1 MTKEMSP
8 RMTDIVR
15 SRVETLPVAT
25 LTDAIGQ
32 ICGHRSHILDLVSPT
47 PGRKLFGRVVTIRY
61 IPYRADMSD
70 DGGRNF
76 ARYFYEAIGD
86 DAEGTVLVLDSS
98 SQHDVSVGG
107 GAKFSRL
114 HNHRL
119 AGMITDAR
127 IRDFNELA
135 AFDPVFY
142 CSGETVRAGKTN
154 LMPVAANVP
163 VSLYGTTVLPGDYI
177 YAGPSGV
184 VVIPSGHIE
193 QILKSAAE
201 LDAEDKAV
209 LSIIRQEDPK
219 RVRNGGSGES

>member
-1 MTKEMSP
+1 
-8 RMTDIVR
+8 
-15 SRVETLPVAT
+15 
-25 LTDAIGQ
+25 
-32 ICGHRSHILDLVSPT
+32 
-47 PGRKLFGRVVTIRY
+47 
-61 IPYRADMSD
+61 MSD

-86 DAEGTVLVLDSS
+86 DAEGAVLVLDSS
-98 SQHDVSVGG
+98 SQHDVSIGG

-119 AGMITDAR
+119 AGLITDAR
-127 IRDFNELA
+127 IRDFDELA

-142 CSGETVRAGKTN
+142 CSGETVRVGETN
-154 LMPVAANVP
+154 VMPVAANVP

-193 QILKSAAE
+193 QILKSAPE

-209 LSIIRQEDPK
+209 LSIIHRKTQRGFATEEAASPDPAWPLK
-219 RVRNGGSGES
+219 KLQMRRTTDRPSGHWSRAAR